1 MTDKDTHR
9 KSFQPRQRECPLFIA
24 PALDILRDAVENFRR
39 NGDTNQAAAIA
50 FYAILSIIPLYILT
64 LLAAGLVFGGS
75 QVETQERLLRLI
87 QEFHPYFSEKL
98 VSQFGQ
104 AEQISQKSK
113 VLGWVG
119 VISLIWFSAMVFN
132 ALETAL
138 DIIFRSKKGRNYF
151 LSKLLAIAMIPAGWV
166 VGIVSV
172 TITYVST
179 IVAKHPLVMEGGL
192 FAVVTVHNLLF
203 RYVVPYLILVF
214 FSAFVYKVI
223 PTGQVK
229 LSSAVAGGALFSAMM
244 EAAKHLF
251 TWYVENYTR
260 YDVVYGSLGTVVVVV
275 IWIFYVAFMLLFC
288 AELISSY
295 QRRDLILLEKA
306 FVEEKR
312 RKSVNTDE
320 RLFKKFGKIYPRGS
334 YIFQEGDADG
344 EMFYIL
350 SGCVHVEKR
359 VGQGQ
364 KLLAELGPGSY
375 FGEMSPLLEEPR
387 TASVRAFEDSSIAVI
402 TKDNFRNLIRESV
415 DVSLVM
421 LQEFSRRV
429 RNTNEKLER
438 LAEAWSRMVIVF
450 YFLKEW
456 PIDSGRD
463 PVAELA
469 GLTGKE
475 RPEIQELLQNM
486 AKQGIFSLEKDRV
499 VDFNRSRAWELS
511 LKD

>member
-1 MTDKDTHR
+1 
-9 KSFQPRQRECPLFIA
+9 
-24 PALDILRDAVENFRR
+24 
-39 NGDTNQAAAIA
+39 
-50 FYAILSIIPLYILT
+50 
-64 LLAAGLVFGGS
+64 
-75 QVETQERLLRLI
+75 
-87 QEFHPYFSEKL
+87 
-98 VSQFGQ
+98 
-104 AEQISQKSK
+104 
-113 VLGWVG
+113 
-119 VISLIWFSAMVFN
+119 
-132 ALETAL
+132 
-138 DIIFRSKKGRNYF
+138 
-151 LSKLLAIAMIPAGWV
+151 
-166 VGIVSV
+166 
-172 TITYVST
+172 
-179 IVAKHPLVMEGGL
+179 
-192 FAVVTVHNLLF
+192 
-203 RYVVPYLILVF
+203 
-214 FSAFVYKVI
+214 
-223 PTGQVK
+223 
-229 LSSAVAGGALFSAMM
+229 
-244 EAAKHLF
+244 
-251 TWYVENYTR
+251 VENYTR